1 MCIRDRIND
10 GSTQEEYYK
19 YSLPKNV
26 QQINLKQNQKEING
40 FSSDAIRNFG
50 IEVAESKYVAFL
62 DEVILLPPIIL
73 TFPTSSV
80 VKSVPLLTNILSA
93 SKLIEFPK
101 WNLLFFG
108 R

>member
-1 MCIRDRIND
+1 MSTLVSVVIPTFNRYFYLINAVNSVLNQSFKNIQIIVIND

-50 IEVAESKYVAFL
+50 IEVA
-62 DEVILLPPIIL
+62 
-73 TFPTSSV
+73 
-80 VKSVPLLTNILSA
+80 
-93 SKLIEFPK
+93 
-101 WNLLFFG
+101 
-108 R
+108 